1 MDSICF
7 FPKSARVWSNSCP
20 RFHRDVERLR
30 ETSEDRDDEKGEV
43 PAPVARDAGEPVM
56 WPHGLRFQVSFTIS
70 QGGAGVGTAWRGD
83 AGLFPEAQQWASFYC
98 ADVTRLLSW
107 FRLPPHLYP
116 SLSSDALQ
124 TPHQAPHLEPPFPDS
139 GLPTGEAPAG
149 ALVDRAAH
157 NRPLCCP
164 HVTAASCRINV
175 ELLFCAF
182 QALAVGGTGF
192 FSSQVSCSFPW
203 EGVLGSNPALQ
214 TLIAP

>member
-83 AGLFPEAQQWASFYC
+83 AGLF
-98 ADVTRLLSW
+98 R
-107 FRLPPHLYP
+107 R
-116 SLSSDALQ
+116 LSSG
-124 TPHQAPHLEPPFPDS
+124 QAFTVLMSHDSFPGFGSHPTCTPPFPLMLCRHPTRPPTWNPHFLTRVS
-139 GLPTGEAPAG
+139 PPEKPLPGHSWTELPTTGHSAARMSQPPPA
-149 ALVDRAAH
+149 
-157 NRPLCCP
+157 
-164 HVTAASCRINV
+164 
-175 ELLFCAF
+175 E
-182 QALAVGGTGF
+182 
-192 FSSQVSCSFPW
+192 
-203 EGVLGSNPALQ
+203 
-214 TLIAP
+214 